1 MDVTVTKVEKTMKS
15 RGQQRADLTFS
26 MFDDAF
32 MDHFF
37 LLGSNFFF
45 HSIQL
50 LRLRL
55 FILLS

>member
-37 LLGSNFFF
+37 LVSKFFIIPF
-45 HSIQL
+45 SFL
-50 LRLRL
+50 D
-55 FILLS
+55 